1 MGYVVYI
8 LTCADNTL
16 YTGIATDVQRRLLEH
31 NDSEK
36 GAKYTRAR
44 RPVTLSYT
52 EELPS
57 RSAASK
63 REAAIKRMSRTEKL
77 ALIRGKR

>member
-1 MGYVVYI
+1 MAYVVYI
-8 LTCADNTL
+8 LTCADSTL
-16 YTGIATDVQRRLLEH
+16 YTGIATDINRRVHEH
-31 NDSEK
+31 NESDK

-57 RSAASK
+57 RSEAAK
-63 REAAIKRMSRTEKL
+63 REAAIKRMSRKDKL
-77 ALIRGKR
+77 TLIRG